1 MEVEFPLCSFAS
13 LLLCLNKF
21 DDTHSSACDVTDHH
35 HGNICAI
42 TNTGVQRHRMPGSR
56 GNWLKM
62 IRLSIIK
69 VHSNTL
75 AVAAS
80 VVERNTSIT
89 ILKST
94 KQEVCITEGWARLI
108 LKCCSHSAHGFL
120 KKSLSMLSCM
130 MTIKILQE
138 QGACLPNYL

>member
-42 TNTGVQRHRMPGSR
+42 TNTGVQRHGMPGSR

-89 ILKST
+89 IL
-94 KQEVCITEGWARLI
+94 
-108 LKCCSHSAHGFL
+108 
-120 KKSLSMLSCM
+120 
-130 MTIKILQE
+130 
-138 QGACLPNYL
+138 